1 MDMQIFADV
10 VQGSPE
16 WFECRMGIPT
26 ASMFKEVM
34 SKKGPRGGI
43 PKGRQTYMYKLAG
56 EILSGEPMDNYVNAN
71 MDRGSER
78 ESEARDL
85 YAFLQDVE
93 PVQVGFIRNG
103 NCGASPDAL
112 IGDDGL
118 WENKDAFAHI
128 QIARLLQGVLPP
140 EHKPQAQGQLMVS
153 QRSWVDWMSHC
164 RGLPPLIVRVER
176 DEPYIAVM
184 KIDIDEFVQE
194 LNDLVAQIRSM

>member
-1 MDMQIFADV
+1 MEIFDDIE
-10 VQGSPE
+10 QGTPE
-16 WFECRMGIPT
+16 WLEIRKGLPT

-34 SKKGPRGGI
+34 AKKGPRGGI
-43 PKGRQTYMYKLAG
+43 QKGRQTYMYKLAG
-56 EILSGEPMDNYVNAN
+56 EIISGEPMDNYTNFH

-78 ESEARDL
+78 ESEGSDL
-85 YAFLQDVE
+85 YAFLRDVE

-118 WENKDAFAHI
+118 WENKDALAHI
-128 QIARLLQGVLPP
+128 QIERLLKGVLPP
-140 EHKPQAQGQLMVS
+140 EHKAQSQGQLMVS

-176 DEPYIAVM
+176 DEEYIAGL
-184 KIDIDEFVQE
+184 KIDVEEFVEE
-194 LNDLVAQIRSM
+194 LNALVNRISAL